1 MRDERGRYI
10 STAVIDELGPEW
22 AKGCD
27 RCEYGIANAPDLTG
41 AVTFYLERWVQSHES
56 KGRIFC
62 DCQAGE
68 AQRTNMRKLAA
79 RRIEEARN
87 LPLAREWGAGDVVP
101 ELEIAKAKVA
111 EARAK
116 NIPSMHYEGERV
128 TA

>member
-10 STAVIDELGPEW
+10 DTAAIVDLGPEW
-22 AKGCD
+22 ASGCE
-27 RCEYGIANAPDLTG
+27 RCKFGIVHSDLTG
-41 AVTFYLERWVQSHES
+41 AVTFYLERWVQSHETR
-56 KGRIFC
+56 GAIFC

-79 RRIEEARN
+79 RRIEEARK

-116 NIPSMHYEGERV
+116 NIPSMHYEGEKV